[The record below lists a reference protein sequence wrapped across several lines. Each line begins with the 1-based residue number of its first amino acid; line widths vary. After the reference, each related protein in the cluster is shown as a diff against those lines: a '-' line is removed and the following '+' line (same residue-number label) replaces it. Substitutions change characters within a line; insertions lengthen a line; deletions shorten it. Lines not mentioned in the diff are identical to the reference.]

1 MRTMIGQYNRVIDT
15 VSLVKL
21 KSAKINP
28 SATTHTLVYSEMCFL
43 SFMKNNILCCF
54 HTLLLCLIAY
64 IYGIASCFRESRLVD
79 NRANL
84 TVALSCLYLS
94 SRTCCKWILTII
106 ITSIMLCETFI
117 RSGRPLLLHTLFLV
131 VGATI
136 VIYYNFILLP
146 ISFTRCKDNCSCVL
160 KHRNEIRKNYC
171 LCV

>member
-1 MRTMIGQYNRVIDT
+1 MRAMISQYNRVIDT

-21 KSAKINP
+21 KSTKINP
-28 SATTHTLVYSEMCFL
+28 SATTHTLVYSEMRFL
-43 SFMKNNILCCF
+43 SFMKNNILCRF
-54 HTLLLCLIAY
+54 HTLFLCLIAY
-64 IYGIASCFRESRLVD
+64 IYCIASCFRKSRLVD

-84 TVALSCLYLS
+84 TVTLSCLYLS

-106 ITSIMLCETFI
+106 ITSIMLCESFI
-117 RSGRPLLLHTLFLV
+117 RSGCPLLLHTLFLV

-136 VIYYNFILLP
+136 VINYNFILLP
-146 ISFTRCKDNCSCVL
+146 ISFTGCKDNCSCVF

>member
-1 MRTMIGQYNRVIDT
+1 MISQYNRVIDT

-21 KSAKINP
+21 KSTKINP
-28 SATTHTLVYSEMCFL
+28 SATTHTLVYSEMRFL
-43 SFMKNNILCCF
+43 SFMKNNILCRF
-54 HTLLLCLIAY
+54 HTLFLCLIAY
-64 IYGIASCFRESRLVD
+64 IYCIASCFRKSRLVD

-84 TVALSCLYLS
+84 TVTLSCLYLS

-106 ITSIMLCETFI
+106 ITSIMLCESFI
-117 RSGRPLLLHTLFLV
+117 RSGCPLLLHTLFLV

-136 VIYYNFILLP
+136 VINYNFILLP
-146 ISFTRCKDNCSCVL
+146 ISFTGCKDNCSCVF